1 MPNDPD
7 CDADTNSIDY
17 DPTEA
22 EDMDYDGS
30 GDAEE
35 NNRRYL
41 SCIMQAAMHVLHTVI
56 TVVNATTIALEAYSD
71 TYYDKQP
78 YHTSA
83 LSGTAWVTELLTG
96 HPERIRCELGV
107 HKHVFYALINLLR
120 QAGCRDSK
128 HVLLEEQLAIF
139 LYASVTGLSIR
150 HLGERFQRSNETI
163 SKYVRCCF
171 QLLPRTYSI
180 YFQGI
185 SNGFFSH
192 SLPRQYIQHMSGYLM
207 QIALLP
213 QKSFETQSSSHSLRT
228 LLVPL
233 MVHTSHVILLVRI
246 AILPGTARVTSL
258 KTASPHAPSIYPSP
272 TC

>member
-1 MPNDPD
+1 MPNDPG
-7 CDADTNSIDY
+7 DTDSHSIDY
-17 DPTEA
+17 DPIET
-22 EDMDYDGS
+22 EDMDYDDGS

-35 NNRRYL
+35 NHRRYL
-41 SCIMQAAMHVLHTVI
+41 SFIMQAAMHVLHTVI
-56 TVVNATTIALEAYSD
+56 TVVNATTMALEAYSD

-83 LSGTAWVTELLTG
+83 LSGAAWVTELLAG

-107 HKHVFYALINLLR
+107 HKHVFYTLINLLR

-163 SKYVRCCF
+163 SKYVHYCF
-171 QLLPRTYSI
+171 QLLPRILI

-185 SNGFFSH
+185 SNGFFLH

-213 QKSFETQSSSHSLRT
+213 PKSLKTRSSSHSLQT
-228 LLVPL
+228 LLVLL

-258 KTASPHAPSIYPSP
+258 KTASPRAPSIYASP